1 LTTLVENNFSN
12 KEDKNKMAKE
22 LLKKAFDANA
32 WIYTGNAEG
41 QAVAPAKYDEMVRDY
56 QSKAL
61 VVAPLGEQFDFTQPG
76 SSWTVTIDEAP
87 TAAALTSETD
97 AAAVSAITNRQVTFT
112 PIEYTKK
119 YEASY
124 TEMEDGFLK
133 FMENASKKIGYA
145 LAVKKDE
152 VALAAL
158 QAGATHTVYAGTGN
172 AASTDLA
179 AGDVL
184 SRNALLRGLQKVRTS
199 LYRPDSALISPI
211 QEAQLLDEG
220 TIYKA
225 NEFGTRAAIA
235 NGLIGNIYGLDL
247 YVSDS
252 IVSASNVQKAIVMGK
267 TGTGEKAFGIAT
279 ARLATVESDKDISF
293 RKVEVVGSERYDVKV
308 LHPGAICVVETYDNV
323 PEA

>member
-1 LTTLVENNFSN
+1 
-12 KEDKNKMAKE
+12 MAKE

-32 WIYTGNAEG
+32 WVYDSNTHG

-56 QSKAL
+56 QTKTL
-61 VVAPLGEQFDFTQPG
+61 VVAPLGEQIDFTRPG
-76 SSWTVTIDEAP
+76 SSWTVTIDAAP
-87 TAAALTSETD
+87 GAAALTAETD

-112 PIEYTKK
+112 PVEYTQK

-145 LAVKKDE
+145 LGIKKDD
-152 VALAAL
+152 VCLAAL
-158 QAGATHTVYAGTGN
+158 QSGATHSVFAGAGN
-172 AASTDLA
+172 SAATDLA
-179 AGDVL
+179 AGDVM
-184 SRNALLRGLQKVRTS
+184 SRNALLRGLQKIRTS
-199 LYRPDSALISPI
+199 LYRPDSAIISPI

-225 NEFGTRAAIA
+225 NEFGTRAAISQ
-235 NGLIGNIYGLDL
+235 GLIGNIYGLDL

-252 IVSASNVQKAIVMGK
+252 IASVSSVQKAVVLGK

-308 LHPGAICVVETYDNV
+308 FHPGAICTVSTWDEIVE
-323 PEA
+323 A

>member
-1 LTTLVENNFSN
+1 
-12 KEDKNKMAKE
+12 MAKE
-22 LLKKAFDANA
+22 LLKRAFDANA
-32 WIYTGNAEG
+32 WVYDGNSYG

-56 QSKAL
+56 QNKTL
-61 VVAPLGEQFDFTQPG
+61 VVAPLGEQVDFTRPG
-76 SSWTVTIDEAP
+76 SSWTVTIDAAP
-87 TAAALTSETD
+87 TAAALTAETD

-145 LAVKKDE
+145 LAVKKDD
-152 VALAAL
+152 VCLAAI
-158 QAGATHTVYAGTGN
+158 QAGATHAVFAGTGN
-172 AASTDLA
+172 AAATDLA
-179 AGDVL
+179 AGDVM
-184 SRNALLRGLQKVRTS
+184 SRNALLRGLQKIRTS
-199 LYRPDSALISPI
+199 LYRPDAAIISPI

-225 NEFGTRAAIA
+225 NEFGTRAAISQ
-235 NGLIGNIYGLDL
+235 GLIGNIYGLDL

-252 IVSASNVQKAIVMGK
+252 ITSASNVQEAVVMGK

-279 ARLATVESDKDISF
+279 ARRATVESDKDISF
-293 RKVEVVGSERYDVKV
+293 RKVEVVGSERYDAKV
-308 LHPGAICVVETYDNV
+308 YHPDAICVVSTWDAIVES
-323 PEA
+323 